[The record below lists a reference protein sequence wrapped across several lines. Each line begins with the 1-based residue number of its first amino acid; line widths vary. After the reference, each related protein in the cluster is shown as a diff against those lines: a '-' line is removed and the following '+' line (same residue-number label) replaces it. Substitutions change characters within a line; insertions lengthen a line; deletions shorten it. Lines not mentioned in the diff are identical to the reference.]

1 MAPSEFQ
8 SRKHIR
14 CRLRNLSG
22 IGDKWYSV
30 SVELAVEERELSALR
45 HLGLNEYESRIYL
58 VLVRMG
64 PIKAGEVSFF
74 GQVPRTKTY
83 GAIRELERKGLL
95 RVIPG
100 KPELYAPSSPSE
112 VLTPLVTKLNKEVKN
127 TEELVHALSLTYESS
142 RYIKRDMP
150 KEAGELW
157 EIEGRQGIFNKLSEI
172 MKDASKT
179 IDYCTG
185 APGMIRAYKAHSEIL
200 ENAKK
205 RGATIR
211 FLSEVSKENSSVARE
226 LGEIVDLRPLD
237 KPFTNG
243 FVSVDS
249 RELVIIESRPD
260 DLRTDRGTDLAIWTT
275 NKLLVGLYE
284 QLFERLWNSTS
295 KTGEKKP

>member
-1 MAPSEFQ
+1 
-8 SRKHIR
+8 
-14 CRLRNLSG
+14 
-22 IGDKWYSV
+22 V
-30 SVELAVEERELSALR
+30 SVDLAVEERELSALR

-74 GQVPRTKTY
+74 GQVPRTKAY

-150 KEAGELW
+150 REAGELW

-172 MKDASKT
+172 MKNASKT

-185 APGMIRAYKAHSEIL
+185 ALGMIRAYKAHSEIL

-205 RGATIR
+205 RGATVR

-226 LGEIVDLRPLD
+226 LGEIVDLRPLK

-249 RELVIIESRPD
+249 RELVIMESRPD

-284 QLFERLWNSTS
+284 QLFERLWDSMANAD
-295 KTGEKKP
+295 EKKP